1 MGQARVIGLFSVLT
15 GGSAMT
21 RSNSVFSL
29 NRASERVS
37 SAAAAV
43 ALTFLMLLAV
53 DVRADSLQDN
63 PPSVT
68 VRFSEL
74 ALADSANAA
83 TVYQK
88 LHAAARRVCG
98 LNRGADSLK
107 EHLSQLECYQAAMDD
122 AVRKVD
128 RPTLTALHSIRSR
141 NLG

>member
-1 MGQARVIGLFSVLT
+1 
-15 GGSAMT
+15 MT
-21 RSNSVFSL
+21 RSNSAFSL

-63 PPSVT
+63 PPSIT

-83 TVYQK
+83 TVYRK
-88 LHAAARRVCG
+88 LSVAARKVCG
-98 LNRGADSLK
+98 LNRGAQSLHA
-107 EHLSQLECYQAAMDD
+107 HLVQLECYQAAMDD

-128 RPTLTALHSIRSR
+128 RPTLTDLHAFRTR

>member
-21 RSNSVFSL
+21 RSNSAFSL

-83 TVYQK
+83 KVYGK
-88 LHAAARRVCG
+88 LRTAARKVCG
-98 LNRGADSLK
+98 LNRGAKSLQ
-107 EHLSQLECYQAAMDD
+107 EHLGQLECFQAAMDD

-128 RPTLTALHSIRSR
+128 RPTLTALHSFHSRS
-141 NLG
+141 LG